1 MHSFTAHNNFFLLLS
16 PALTAMKHKYLITA
30 SLTTAAALPFSALA
44 HVGADGGSHHN
55 FLDSLTHAFAH
66 PFGGADHLAAMLAV
80 GAWSALAFNRS
91 RKAWTAPAAFVALLM
106 AGCLAGFAGLHVP
119 AIEPMIAA
127 SVLVLGLL
135 VMVRQKMA
143 MGAAAGLAGVFAF
156 FHGAAH
162 GYELFE
168 DSFGAAAG
176 VIVGMAAGSALL
188 HVTGML
194 IGHAVMQRYQVI
206 AKVAGGVTA
215 ALGAFMLAR
224 LA

>member
-1 MHSFTAHNNFFLLLS
+1 
-16 PALTAMKHKYLITA
+16 MKHKHLISA
-30 SLTTAAALPFSALA
+30 SVASIAAALPLSALA
-44 HVGADGGSHHN
+44 HVGTDGGGHHN
-55 FLDSLTHAFAH
+55 FLDSLTHAIAH

-80 GAWSALAFNRS
+80 GAWSALAFNKTA
-91 RKAWTAPAAFVALLM
+91 KAWTAPAAFVALLI

-135 VMVRQKMA
+135 VMVQQKMA
-143 MGAAAGLAGVFAF
+143 VGAAAGLAGVFAF

-168 DSFGAAAG
+168 ESFGAAAG
-176 VIVGMAAGSALL
+176 VIVGMAAGSAIL
-188 HVTGML
+188 HGVGML
-194 IGHAVMQRYQVI
+194 VGHAVMQRYQMI
-206 AKVAGGVTA
+206 AKVAGGFTA
-215 ALGAFMLAR
+215 ALGAFMLTR

>member
-1 MHSFTAHNNFFLLLS
+1 MKNKNLIATAF
-16 PALTAMKHKYLITA
+16 A
-30 SLTTAAALPFSALA
+30 SIAATLPLSALA
-44 HVGADGGSHHN
+44 HVGSDGGGHHN
-55 FLDSLTHAFAH
+55 FLDSLSHAIAH

-80 GAWSALAFNRS
+80 GAWSALAFGKS
-91 RKAWTAPAAFVALLM
+91 GKAWAAPAGFVALLI

-135 VMVRQKMA
+135 VMVQKKMA
-143 MGAAAGLAGVFAF
+143 VGAAAGLAGVFAF

-176 VIVGMAAGSALL
+176 VIVGMAAGSAIL
-188 HVTGML
+188 HLAGMAL
-194 IGHAVMQRYQVI
+194 GHQVMQRHQAL
-206 AKVAGGVTA
+206 AKVAGGITA
-215 ALGAFMLAR
+215 ALGAFMLTR

>member
-1 MHSFTAHNNFFLLLS
+1 
-16 PALTAMKHKYLITA
+16 MKIKYLLTSSITA
-30 SLTTAAALPFSALA
+30 ASVLPLSALA
-44 HVGADGGSHHN
+44 HVGSDGGGHHN
-55 FLDSLTHAFAH
+55 FLDSLSHAIVH

-80 GAWSALAFNRS
+80 GAWSALAFKQS
-91 RKAWTAPAAFVALLM
+91 GKAWAAPVAFVALLI

-135 VMVRQKMA
+135 VMVQQKMA
-143 MGAAAGLAGVFAF
+143 WGAAAGLAGVFAF

-168 DSFGAAAG
+168 DAFAPAAG
-176 VIVGMAAGSALL
+176 VIVGMAAGSAIL
-188 HVTGML
+188 HLAGMVV
-194 IGHAVMQRYQVI
+194 GHAVMQRHKVI
-206 AKVAGGVTA
+206 AKIAGAATA
-215 ALGAFMLAR
+215 ALGAFMLTR